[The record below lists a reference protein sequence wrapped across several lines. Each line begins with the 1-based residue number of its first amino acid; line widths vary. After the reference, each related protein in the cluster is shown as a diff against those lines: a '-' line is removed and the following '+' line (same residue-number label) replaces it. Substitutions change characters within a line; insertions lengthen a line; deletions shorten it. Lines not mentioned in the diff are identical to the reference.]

1 MRPPLAAVTQ
11 RRPPASESPKEDRHA
26 TDVVELPERCLGF
39 ERAFL
44 VRDPDGHALRFAE
57 P

>member
-1 MRPPLAAVTQ
+1 VRPPLAAVTQ
-11 RRPPASESPKEDRHA
+11 RRPPASETPKEDRHA